1 MSGYAASAYAWRTV
15 SAYRLSQSDLD
26 KFLVGIFG
34 NVNLFIRH
42 KIDNFEFWA
51 PRDLTQVN
59 RHTC

>member
-34 NVNLFIRH
+34 NVNLFIRVSARLVSRMDQWL
-42 KIDNFEFWA
+42 IRSCIA
-51 PRDLTQVN
+51 
-59 RHTC
+59 